1 MLQQQYN
8 TYTAEHFKVWDI
20 LFTRQMQNL
29 QSTVTQK
36 YLDGLAKIN
45 FSAQRIPDFAQTN
58 TLLEQQTGWHIQAVP
73 GIIPDKEFFLLLN
86 QQRFPA
92 TCWLRRFEQLDYIEE
107 PDMFHDTFG
116 HVPLLAH
123 QPFCDFMSELSK
135 VALRWLD
142 VPEAIEQIGS
152 LYWYT
157 VEFGLIQEENRLKIY
172 GGGILSSIGEST
184 YCLRP
189 DVPKIRFDVRE
200 LLAAS
205 YHIDRFQDHYFVI
218 NSFEELYRSVPD
230 IEAVLTEMH
239 FLV

>member
-1 MLQQQYN
+1 MQQDFNNYSPSD
-8 TYTAEHFKVWDI
+8 HRVWRT
-20 LFTRQMQNL
+20 LFERQMEQL
-29 QSTVTQK
+29 PLMASKT
-36 YLDGLAKIN
+36 YLEGIKKVGFVAD
-45 FSAQRIPDFAQTN
+45 RIPNFETETN
-58 TLLEQQTGWHIQAVP
+58 PRLRALTGWEVEP
-73 GIIPDKEFFLLLN
+73 VTGLIPKRDFFELLAN
-86 QQRFPA
+86 QKFPA
-92 TCWLRRFEQLDYIEE
+92 STWLRKPEQLDYLEE

-184 YCLRP
+184 YCLRA

-230 IEAVLTEMH
+230 IEAVLTETH

>member
-1 MLQQQYN
+1 M
-8 TYTAEHFKVWDI
+8 A
-20 LFTRQMQNL
+20 
-29 QSTVTQK
+29 
-36 YLDGLAKIN
+36 
-45 FSAQRIPDFAQTN
+45 
-58 TLLEQQTGWHIQAVP
+58 
-73 GIIPDKEFFLLLN
+73 
-86 QQRFPA
+86 
-92 TCWLRRFEQLDYIEE
+92 
-107 PDMFHDTFG
+107 
-116 HVPLLAH
+116 
-123 QPFCDFMSELSK
+123 ELSK

-142 VPEAIEQIGS
+142 IPEAIEQIGS

-157 VEFGLIQEENRLKIY
+157 VEFGLIEEETRLKIY

-184 YCLRP
+184 YCLRA

-200 LLAAS
+200 LLASS